1 MLDIS
6 IVGISKS
13 MTFLSVVFL
22 VYLGFIIWEIH
33 AITTCL
39 MGRAWTYLP
48 IYLFKGASRRQTLNL
63 AIVKQEL
70 GDLLAVARNGSGGSE
85 AGLNLAIEAVW
96 RRVDEC
102 SYFYLSGLNAYVYSL
117 ILWGFAGTIYGTMAA
132 FQEISRAFGETPD
145 KLFDVVQAGLSGG
158 LTIAMWSSLIAAV
171 LGAVVA
177 VLRRMLLRC
186 VVDFEHVV
194 AKEISARVNRP
205 SDASPLAFTGPA
217 RRAG

>member
-6 IVGISKS
+6 IVDISKS

-33 AITTCL
+33 AITTFL
-39 MGRAWTYLP
+39 LGRAWIYLP
-48 IYLFKGASRRQTLNL
+48 IYLFKGEVRRDTLNL
-63 AIVKQEL
+63 AVVDREL
-70 GDLLAVARNGSGGSE
+70 GDLVAAAGGRTGGSE
-85 AGLNLAIEAVW
+85 VGLTLAIEAVW

-102 SYFYLSGLNAYVYSL
+102 SYYYLSGLNAYVYSL

-132 FQEISRAFGETPD
+132 FQDISAAFGETPD
-145 KLFDVVQAGLSGG
+145 NLFDVVQAALSGG

-205 SDASPLAFTGPA
+205 ADVSPLALADAAP
-217 RRAG
+217 RAS